1 MGTMPPGPDGT
12 PMDPL
17 SSPAVRRNMIM
28 MIARQNSQY
37 LNTHISL
44 QKAAKEGN
52 IDGRYFQESL
62 KFRMKTS
69 LLLEACLRVA
79 ASKGSVKLVRT
90 IVNTVAGYKI
100 GVGDALDKKMI
111 SWFKGAV
118 QAQYGQGNIP
128 GVKIGDIKIETED
141 EDEVAT
147 GDTVT
152 VSMRMERVHAEAF
165 TKQKVELCRK
175 QGLDPNV
182 ELRKYREGWWVIVS
196 GRIKDTKEE
205 PRLVLLQPVVVNNID
220 RKIVEFKAKFKA
232 PPKAGMWEFTV
243 DVMSQ
248 EFLGC
253 DVKVVKYVD
262 IVNEGELKKEGSYV
276 TKDEEKR
283 GKEESSSEDEE
294 DGDAV
299 VVNSPRNKQKERG
312 GELRKRNVRVE
323 MDTE

>member
-28 MIARQNSQY
+28 MIARQNSQH
-37 LNTHISL
+37 LNTHIEL
-44 QKAAKEGN
+44 QKAAKDGN

-79 ASKGSVKLVRT
+79 AQKGSVNLVKT
-90 IVNTVAGYKI
+90 VVNTVAGYKI
-100 GVGDALDKKMI
+100 GVGDAKDKKMI
-111 SWFKGAV
+111 EWFKGAV

-128 GVKIGDIKIETED
+128 GVNIGDIKIETED

-152 VSMRMERVHAEAF
+152 VRMRMERVHAEAF

-205 PRLVLLQPVVVNNID
+205 PKLVLLQPIVVNNID

-232 PPKAGMWEFTV
+232 PPKAGIWEFTV

-253 DVKVVKYVD
+253 DVKVVKDVD
-262 IVNEGELKKEGSYV
+262 IVNEGELKKEGRYV
-276 TKDEEKR
+276 TNEEEKR
-283 GKEESSSEDEE
+283 EGKEESSSEDEE

-299 VVNSPRNKQKERG
+299 VVNSPRNKSKGE
-312 GELRKRNVRVE
+312 GELRKRNVSVKK
-323 MDTE
+323 DTE